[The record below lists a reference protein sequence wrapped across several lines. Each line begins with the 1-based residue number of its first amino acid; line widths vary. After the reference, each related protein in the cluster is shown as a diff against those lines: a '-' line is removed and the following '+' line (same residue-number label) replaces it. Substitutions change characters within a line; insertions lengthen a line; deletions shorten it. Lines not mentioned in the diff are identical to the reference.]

1 MHEIAPLSIMS
12 SCESDNFRLMDESA
26 AGSCPLCH
34 SFMDRPLELKCGST
48 VCLQCCCERVE
59 INDNRSCPI
68 CDSHDL
74 SALTIKAPT
83 ETFCQL
89 LGSVRVQCVKC
100 STVTTAK
107 DATTHSCHSQY
118 SCVSSPSRLSV
129 RDILDRPMDS
139 SLHPLE
145 KRVTVHLLK
154 RMMATS
160 SSSIVT
166 VPTQRRVS
174 RYYYHYIRTSNK

>member
-48 VCLQCCCERVE
+48 VCLKCCCERVE
-59 INDNRSCPI
+59 IDDNRSCPI

-89 LGSVRVQCVKC
+89 LGSVRVQCVTC

-129 RDILDRPMDS
+129 RDILAEPMACR
-139 SLHPLE
+139 LE
-145 KRVTVHLLK
+145 CGAGVA
-154 RMMATS
+154 ATG
-160 SSSIVT
+160 
-166 VPTQRRVS
+166 
-174 RYYYHYIRTSNK
+174 YRTYSHVLNAMP